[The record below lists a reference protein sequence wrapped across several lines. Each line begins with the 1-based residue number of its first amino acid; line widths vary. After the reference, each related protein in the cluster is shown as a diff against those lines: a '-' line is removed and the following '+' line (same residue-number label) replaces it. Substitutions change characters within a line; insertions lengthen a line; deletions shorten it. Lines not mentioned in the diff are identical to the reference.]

1 MDTRI
6 RQAGLDELD
15 KVVPLF
21 DNYRI
26 FYGQDSDV
34 EAARQFLLSRMA
46 HGESVILLA
55 WRGRQTLGFCQL
67 YPSFSSTSMTRTFI
81 LNDLYVDA
89 RARRQGVASLLLEA
103 AADYAARLGATGLAL
118 STAVDNHSA
127 QALYEKHG
135 WQRDLQFFGYELALV
150 ANAD

>member
-1 MDTRI
+1 MEIRI

-21 DNYRI
+21 DSYRM

-55 WRGRQTLGFCQL
+55 WRGRQALGFCQL
-67 YPSFSSTSMTRTFI
+67 YPSFSSSAMARTFI
-81 LNDLYVDA
+81 LNDLFVDP
-89 RARRQGVASLLLEA
+89 RARREGVAGRLLEA
-103 AADYAARLGATGLAL
+103 AADYAARLGAIGLSL

-150 ANAD
+150 ANGD